1 VLTVEDLDV
10 RYGEVRALRGI
21 SFRVEEGEVVTL
33 LGGNGAG
40 KSTTLR
46 TISGLERPTTGT
58 VTFEGKRLNGLSAE
72 KIARL
77 GVVHV
82 PEGRQVF
89 PGLSVLDNLRLGPS
103 NGRLPKGQVATQL
116 EEVFGLF
123 PRLHDL
129 RAKLGWT
136 LSGGEQQMLAIGR
149 GLMAR
154 PRLLML
160 DEPSLGLAPLVVRE
174 VFAIIRQVHAAGVTV
189 LLVEQNAYQALKV
202 ADRGYVFETGRLVVE
217 GRAGDLLS
225 DDAMRSAYL
234 GKTAGE
240 ASAMSS
246 VEAAFARADGA
257 RADDA
262 RAEDRPAAGPGL
274 RRES

>member
-10 RYGEVRALRGI
+10 RYGEIRALRGI
-21 SFRVEEGEVVTL
+21 SFEVAEREVVTL

-58 VTFEGKRLNGLSAE
+58 VTFEGTRLVGLSPE

-103 NGRLPKGQVATQL
+103 NGRTDKGNEAAQL
-116 EEVFGLF
+116 EHVFGLF
-123 PRLHDL
+123 PQLHDL
-129 RAKLGWT
+129 RGKLGWT

-149 GLMAR
+149 GLMAK

-160 DEPSLGLAPLVVRE
+160 DEPSLGLAPLIVRE
-174 VFAIIRQVHAAGVTV
+174 VFRIIRQVHEEGVTV
-189 LLVEQNAYQALKV
+189 LLVEQNAHQALKV

-217 GRAGDLLS
+217 GRASDLLQDES
-225 DDAMRSAYL
+225 MRSAYL
-234 GKTAGE
+234 GKTAGR
-240 ASAMSS
+240 AAGMSS
-246 VEAAFARADGA
+246 VEAAFVASRGDAVTERPTAQGDAARE
-257 RADDA
+257 R
-262 RAEDRPAAGPGL
+262 
-274 RRES
+274 

>member
-1 VLTVEDLDV
+1 MLTVDNLDV
-10 RYGEVRALRGI
+10 RYGEIRALRGI
-21 SFRVEEGEVVTL
+21 SFHVAEGEVVTL

-46 TISGLERPTTGT
+46 TISGLERPVSGT
-58 VTFEGKRLNGLSAE
+58 VTFEGTRLDGMSPE

-77 GVVHV
+77 GVVQV
-82 PEGRQVF
+82 PEGRQIF

-103 NGRLPKGQVATQL
+103 NKRLAKGEVAGQL

-129 RAKLGWT
+129 RSRLGWT

-160 DEPSLGLAPLVVRE
+160 DEPSLGLAPLIVRE
-174 VFAIIRQVHAAGVTV
+174 VFSIIRKVHAAGVTV

-202 ADRGYVFETGRLVVE
+202 ADRGHVFETGRLMAE
-217 GRAGDLLS
+217 GRASDLLQ

-234 GKTAGE
+234 GKTAGTT
-240 ASAMSS
+240 AGMSS
-246 VEAAFARADGA
+246 VEAAFAAANPA
-257 RADDA
+257 RG
-262 RAEDRPAAGPGL
+262 EHPATTEVKAPG
-274 RRES
+274 EG